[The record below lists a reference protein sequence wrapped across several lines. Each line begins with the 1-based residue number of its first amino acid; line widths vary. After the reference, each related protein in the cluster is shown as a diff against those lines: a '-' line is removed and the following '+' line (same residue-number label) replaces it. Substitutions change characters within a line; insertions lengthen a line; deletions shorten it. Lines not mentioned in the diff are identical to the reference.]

1 MSKKIEEINEI
12 LKKKPINA
20 ENIIENNKDF
30 QKCLSYRSEN
40 IDNDMEENIGNA
52 SNEIKF
58 MEKNMNNLR
67 WKDSTKKCEGLLIRS
82 NSNSNSKKNS
92 QIYNEEL
99 FNLLEEVNKIKQRLE
114 NFEKA
119 QEILSDNYKEIN
131 NNNNKNNILFE
142 SAAKFKKQ
150 EVFS

>member
-1 MSKKIEEINEI
+1 LSKKIEEINEI